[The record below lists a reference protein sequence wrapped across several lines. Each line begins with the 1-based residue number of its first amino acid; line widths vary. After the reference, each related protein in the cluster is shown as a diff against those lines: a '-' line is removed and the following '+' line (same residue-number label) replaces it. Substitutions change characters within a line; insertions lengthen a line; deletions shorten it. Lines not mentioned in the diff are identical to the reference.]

1 MPGKVTSGR
10 WQAIER
16 ALSAGRPDGFDP
28 YFVTDLV
35 FSATTELATD
45 GLLRPGEI
53 MPKKGFISQ
62 SNVTFE
68 RDGSGKLISATVMI
82 VPIKRYGKDVGNT
95 TKRPIVIKANRGG
108 ALQTAELL
116 EIISMIAPCRPGNER
131 RRRRL

>member
-16 ALSAGRPDGFDP
+16 ALSAGRPDGFDRDLI
-28 YFVTDLV
+28 TDVV

-62 SNVTFE
+62 SDVTFE
-68 RDGSGKLISATVMI
+68 HDGNGKLISATVMI
-82 VPIKRYGKDVGNT
+82 VPIKRY
-95 TKRPIVIKANRGG
+95 RF
-108 ALQTAELL
+108 
-116 EIISMIAPCRPGNER
+116 
-131 RRRRL
+131 